1 MATSVAET
9 AGDERPSSTTN
20 RAPRPVRRERPAV
33 EGEGSMVARFFL
45 AKAGS
50 NGNTPALDRE
60 LASEGEAMIE
70 SLKSG
75 LSYYCVAE
83 YRAVADYSGKNP
95 QVKKEAVKG

>member
-1 MATSVAET
+1 MATSVAEAT
-9 AGDERPSSTTN
+9 GGERPSPTTN
-20 RAPRPVRRERPAV
+20 RGPRPVRRERTTV
-33 EGEGSMVARFFL
+33 EGEGSVAARFFL

-60 LASEGEAMIE
+60 VASEGEAMIE

>member
-1 MATSVAET
+1 MATSVAEA